1 MFEHNG
7 KNYVLKFSIGRLK
20 MIENAAGGKSS
31 MSMMLADNSG
41 LMSITATE
49 AFFSYGLKED
59 GADAFTAP
67 NKAKEIC
74 DELIEEK
81 GYVAVVRMIQKQLQA
96 DCPFLFRVG

>member
-7 KNYVLKFSIGRLK
+7 KNYVLKFNIGRLK

-49 AFFSYGLKED
+49 AFFSYGLKEMVP
-59 GADAFTAP
+59 TLSP
-67 NKAKEIC
+67 P
-74 DELIEEK
+74 LI
-81 GYVAVVRMIQKQLQA
+81 RQKKFAMNLSKKK
-96 DCPFLFRVG
+96 DTLLSLE

>member
-7 KNYVLKFSIGRLK
+7 KNYVLKFNIGRLK

-41 LMSITATE
+41 LMSVTAIE

-81 GYVAVVRMIQKQLQA
+81 GYVAVVRMIQKQYRRTA
-96 DCPFLFRVG
+96 LFYSA

>member
-1 MFEHNG
+1 MG
-7 KNYVLKFSIGRLK
+7 
-20 MIENAAGGKSS
+20 
-31 MSMMLADNSG
+31 
-41 LMSITATE
+41 
-49 AFFSYGLKED
+49 FFYGLKED